1 MNPKQTATVMRDLDV
16 ALSLFDALE
25 FMLENNVGVRD
36 LHHLAVMAGE
46 GKRKLNGVVDVL
58 SDHL

>member
-1 MNPKQTATVMRDLDV
+1 MSPKQTATVMRDLDV

-36 LHHLAVMAGE
+36 LHYLAALAGE
-46 GKRKLNGVVDVL
+46 GKRKISGVVDVL